1 MAVDFGAKRWR
12 SIHGDWFLRYAK
24 LVTTRKILF
33 AGSLST
39 LFLTDQVLREHQAD
53 APDQHGKLILHLK
66 SHFDKTPLARL
77 LSSYD
82 HVDDESKQSLVAI
95 LRAYN
100 RFIEI
105 MNTRGS
111 RNILK
116 KDVDEADSKSQQ
128 LREEIDGIAES
139 IQDGLEQIFFKD
151 QLFQQLTQRYGLF

>member
-1 MAVDFGAKRWR
+1 
-12 SIHGDWFLRYAK
+12 
-24 LVTTRKILF
+24 
-33 AGSLST
+33 
-39 LFLTDQVLREHQAD
+39 
-53 APDQHGKLILHLK
+53 
-66 SHFDKTPLARL
+66 
-77 LSSYD
+77 
-82 HVDDESKQSLVAI
+82 
-95 LRAYN
+95 
-100 RFIEI
+100 